1 MDKIVCGS
9 KQQGLEGSQFNSHK
23 LKCVKPKILF
33 ICCNLACFEELI
45 PPASNSLQQSLS
57 RKYLVQKPLNKW
69 AAGFQVLCWHP
80 LLKFMVAPL
89 TSEDP
94 RDPFTPQAPALSWD
108 TSPPFQATWGAW
120 KLRPLSSPLWRACEP
135 VFSMCHS
142 HCHSTAQA
150 PCWTGYQAKS
160 GTSLQGYQFS
170 GLCSQKQRERPAIQ
184 ECFCYSLL
192 LSIFSSIP
200 SMKWKCKVICVSL

>member
-1 MDKIVCGS
+1 
-9 KQQGLEGSQFNSHK
+9 
-23 LKCVKPKILF
+23 
-33 ICCNLACFEELI
+33 
-45 PPASNSLQQSLS
+45 
-57 RKYLVQKPLNKW
+57 
-69 AAGFQVLCWHP
+69 
-80 LLKFMVAPL
+80 MVAPL

-94 RDPFTPQAPALSWD
+94 RDPFTLQAPALSWD

-150 PCWTGYQAKS
+150 PCWTWYQAKS

-184 ECFCYSLL
+184 ECFCYSF
-192 LSIFSSIP
+192 LS
-200 SMKWKCKVICVSL
+200 SLHFFKYSLHEVEMQSHLCLFITLSPLPLVGGGGTGRALYSPLPLPVYKGLSLCHILHVRYTIAFISLSYPACSL